1 MSSSPWTTSS
11 ASGSATASSTDLA
24 TGASVAAINDPD
36 TLTTGEKPQ
45 IILDYNAITGENA
58 DLVAKANAY
67 SVSHAT
73 YDTAYSALLSYLS
86 TLTSPTAW
94 NSLSGTTSLG
104 TGNRVAL
111 WNPKWAAVKNAAADL
126 RNAIAVGTAQNA
138 ITTAATDATNKANA
152 AQLAS
157 QPHQVAWA
165 YASKPALPDPA
176 YPAGY
181 YAITTD
187 ARTVQVN
194 AAGTAWADVLVAATG
209 LFGKL
214 ISSQLTVTN
223 LDNLIP
229 NGTSDQT
236 PPPGGWPAG
245 SFEAA
250 WLDYSGPN
258 AYSGNYARA
267 VYHTNGNYDGTEVAR
282 IPCAAGDKYYMECMA
297 KSQAPGSQLIN
308 CYFLDAAN
316 NAVGWGSP
324 TWANSTTYTKAMSTG
339 TAPAG
344 AVLMVIYIEVDTSQP
359 SGWYWFDNLY
369 ARRMADASMLVD
381 GTLQALVARVPLLYS
396 VDLRSGSDENGYHA
410 GTAISAP
417 IGFRISA
424 NPFPTTYIGGATDS
438 TCMMELGGSA
448 NFGGYKVATVNSRIQ
463 PVNRIINGY
472 FYTDLNGWSTSGANP
487 PTYQAASATSG
498 TGSAAQYFVGGFGY
512 TKAGNLTQSFSM
524 PQPFSGQTVSLA
536 YKTGYY
542 GNGANSG
549 SDVCTIQVYI
559 LNQSTGTE
567 TLLATHTYS
576 NANVALAWTARS
588 VDITSY
594 VSAGGQFSIR
604 FAMTVNDS
612 HGAGSFTNGVY
623 VDEVTVIA

>member
-1 MSSSPWTTSS
+1 
-11 ASGSATASSTDLA
+11 
-24 TGASVAAINDPD
+24 
-36 TLTTGEKPQ
+36 
-45 IILDYNAITGENA
+45 
-58 DLVAKANAY
+58 
-67 SVSHAT
+67 VSHAT
-73 YDTAYSALLSYLS
+73 YDTAYSALLSYLA

-138 ITTAATDATNKANA
+138 ISTAATDATNKANA

-165 YASKPALPDPA
+165 YASKPALPNPA

-194 AAGTAWADVLVAATG
+194 AAGTAWTDVLVAATG
-209 LFGKL
+209 LFGQL
-214 ISSQLTVTN
+214 ISSQLTVVN

-245 SFEAA
+245 SFESA
-250 WLDYSGPN
+250 WLDYSGAN

-267 VYHTNGNYDGTEVAR
+267 VNHTNGADSGTDLAH
-282 IPCAAGDKYYMECMA
+282 IPCSAGDKYYMECMA
-297 KSQAPGSQLIN
+297 KSQAPGFQIIN
-308 CYFLDAAN
+308 CYFLDASN
-316 NAVGWGSP
+316 NVVGWG
-324 TWANSTTYTKAMSTG
+324 TRTGVTSTTYAKASCVG

-344 AVLMVIYIEVDTSQP
+344 AVLMIIYIEVDASQP

-369 ARRMADASMLVD
+369 ARRMADASMIVD

-396 VDLRSGSDENGYHA
+396 LDLRSGSDASGYTA
-410 GTAISAP
+410 GTAVSAP

-424 NPFPTTYIGGATDS
+424 TPFTTTYIGGTTDS
-438 TCMMELGGSA
+438 NCMMELGGPA

-472 FYTDLNGWSTSGANP
+472 FYTDLNGWSTSGATP

-524 PQPFSGQTVSLA
+524 PQPFPGQTVSLA

-612 HGAGSFTNGVY
+612 HVAGSFTNGVY